1 MPEESSLQRMKQVQD
16 EAGSGRIFADGQ
28 QIIALRLKTVWKY
41 DLDVFFDVFQSKSRV
56 NVG

>member
-1 MPEESSLQRMKQVQD
+1 MKQVHD